1 MVPIFKSTY
10 SIIFDKIE
18 TSYWKII
25 YESVECLET
34 IYMYI
39 QNDNNMRNDDNLRFW
54 IWYLWKMNEEML
66 LSYLINLFV
75 RSFVTIYHQVL
86 NAYIEKLNNA

>member
-1 MVPIFKSTY
+1 
-10 SIIFDKIE
+10 
-18 TSYWKII
+18 
-25 YESVECLET
+25 
-34 IYMYI
+34 
-39 QNDNNMRNDDNLRFW
+39 
-54 IWYLWKMNEEML
+54 MNEEML

>member
-1 MVPIFKSTY
+1 MNLLNVSKTY
-10 SIIFDKIE
+10 I
-18 TSYWKII
+18 
-25 YESVECLET
+25 
-34 IYMYI
+34 YI